1 MRTFVEKILNAE
13 RGSIV
18 VREPD
23 YVMSH
28 DNSARVRFL
37 FERIHGTRVYN
48 PSQLVI
54 VLDGKVSGVINE
66 LSLEY
71 NSIRDFVEEQGIE
84 YFYDCDRGIGHQIIS
99 ELVRPG
105 MLVVGSDS
113 HTATAGA
120 FNTLAMGINKT
131 ETAVLWKTGKM
142 WFRVPETVKIVLKNR
157 LPEGVFA
164 KDLALWIKGILSKL
178 DVNGLAIE
186 YHGEGVA
193 SLSIDDRMTIA
204 NISTEMGVVS
214 SAFPPDDRLADYFNE
229 PAVRGVWADEEAVY
243 SRFIEIDLAN
253 VFPMV
258 YDTGNNVL
266 QGVEELVGLKI
277 QQGLIGA
284 CASGRLED
292 LRLVSM
298 ILEGK
303 HIANGFQLFVV
314 PASRDIYLR
323 AVEEGIIDKIAQSGA
338 MVLGSSC
345 GPCLGVGRV
354 ASVGNSRFIST
365 ANSQYIGGTNHS
377 GVEKYIASPA
387 TVAMTALRG
396 ELTPMIHFEGTQYK
410 YNIPRVE
417 PVVLGEY
424 DYRKSNG
431 VWNYGDIDNI
441 SSNQI
446 FSEKLTCRL
455 TLEQVE
461 EIKPYLF
468 KGLDLNFTCDVK
480 PGDIIIAGENFGCG
494 QLVKHAA
501 TGLVAVGVKL
511 VIAKSVNR
519 DFYRMAINHGLRIL
533 VDWAVVD
540 AYTSGEQLTIDDENH
555 LLYLNE
561 RAYKLPYVDAE
572 FQKILEKGG
581 LVNAFS

>member
-54 VLDGKVSGVINE
+54 VLDGKVSGLVNE

-84 YFYDCDRGIGHQIIS
+84 HFYDCDRGISHQIIS

-105 MLVVGSDS
+105 MLVAGSDS

-120 FNTLAMGINKT
+120 FNTLAVGINKT

-142 WFRVPETVKIVLKNR
+142 WFQVPETVKIVLKNR
-157 LPEGVFA
+157 LSEGVFA
-164 KDLALWIKGILSKL
+164 KDLALWIKGILSEL
-178 DVNGLAIE
+178 DVNGQAIE
-186 YHGEGVA
+186 YHGEGVS

-204 NISTEMGVVS
+204 NISTEMGVIS

-258 YDTGNNVL
+258 YDTRNNVL

-303 HIANGFQLFVV
+303 RIANGFQLFVV
-314 PASRDIYLR
+314 PASRSIYLQ

-338 MVLGSSC
+338 IVLGSSC
-345 GPCLGVGRV
+345 GPCLGVGHV
-354 ASVGNSRFIST
+354 ASAGNSRFIST
-365 ANSQYIGGTNHS
+365 ANSRYIGSSNHS

-396 ELTPMIHFEGTQYK
+396 ELTSIIHFEGARYK
-410 YNIPRVE
+410 YKAPRIE
-417 PVVLGEY
+417 PVVLEGY

-446 FSEKLTCRL
+446 FAEKLMYRL

-461 EIKPYLF
+461 EIKPYVF
-468 KGLDLNFTCDVK
+468 GGWDPNFACDVK

-511 VIAKSVNR
+511 VIVKSVNW

-540 AYTSGEQLTIDDENH
+540 AYTSGEQLAIDDENH
-555 LLYLNE
+555 LLYLNK

-572 FQKILEKGG
+572 FQEILEKGG
-581 LVNAFS
+581 LVNTFS

>member
-54 VLDGKVSGVINE
+54 VLDGKVSGLVNE

-84 YFYDCDRGIGHQIIS
+84 HFYDCDRGISHQIIS

-105 MLVVGSDS
+105 MLVAGSDS

-120 FNTLAMGINKT
+120 FNTLAVGINKT

-142 WFRVPETVKIVLKNR
+142 WFQVPETVKIVLKNR
-157 LPEGVFA
+157 LSEGVFA
-164 KDLALWIKGILSKL
+164 KDLALWIKGILSEL
-178 DVNGLAIE
+178 DVNGQAIE
-186 YHGEGVA
+186 YHGEGVS

-204 NISTEMGVVS
+204 NISTEMGVIS

-258 YDTGNNVL
+258 YDTRNNVL

-292 LRLVSM
+292 LRLVSR

-303 HIANGFQLFVV
+303 RIANGFQLFVV
-314 PASRDIYLR
+314 PASRSIYLQ

-338 MVLGSSC
+338 IVLGSSC
-345 GPCLGVGRV
+345 GPCLGVGHV
-354 ASVGNSRFIST
+354 ASAGNSRFIST
-365 ANSQYIGGTNHS
+365 ANSRYIGSSNHS

-396 ELTPMIHFEGTQYK
+396 ELTSIIHFEGARYK
-410 YNIPRVE
+410 YKAPRIE
-417 PVVLGEY
+417 PVVLEGY

-446 FSEKLTCRL
+446 FAEKLMYRL

-468 KGLDLNFTCDVK
+468 GGLDPNFACDVK

-511 VIAKSVNR
+511 VIVKSVNW

-540 AYTSGEQLTIDDENH
+540 AYTSGEQLAIDDENH
-555 LLYLNE
+555 LLYLNK

-572 FQKILEKGG
+572 FQEILEKGG
-581 LVNAFS
+581 LVNTFS

>member
-84 YFYDCDRGIGHQIIS
+84 HFYDCDRGIGHQIIS

-277 QQGLIGA
+277 QQGLIGG

-468 KGLDLNFTCDVK
+468 KGLDPNFTCDVK

>member
-13 RGSIV
+13 CGSIV
-18 VREPD
+18 IREPN

-37 FERIHGTRVYN
+37 FERIHGEKVYN

-54 VLDGKVSGVINE
+54 VLDGKVSGLLNE

-84 YFYDCDRGIGHQIIS
+84 HFYDCDCGIGHQILS

-105 MLVVGSDS
+105 MLIVGSDS

-120 FNTLAMGINKT
+120 FNTLAVGINKT

-142 WFRVPETVKIVLKNR
+142 WFRVPETIKIVLKNR

-164 KDLALWIKGILSKL
+164 KDLALWIKGILGEL
-178 DVNGLAIE
+178 DVNGQAIE

-193 SLSIDDRMTIA
+193 SLSMDDRMTIA
-204 NISTEMGVVS
+204 NMSTEMGVVS
-214 SAFPPDDRLADYFNE
+214 SAFPPDDCLADYFNE
-229 PAVRGVWADEEAVY
+229 PAVRGVWADEEANY
-243 SRFIEIDLAN
+243 ARFIEIDLAN
-253 VFPMV
+253 VFPLV
-258 YDTGNNVL
+258 YDTKNNII
-266 QGVEELVGLKI
+266 QGVEDLVGLKI

-303 HIANGFQLFVV
+303 RVANGFQLFVV
-314 PASRDIYLR
+314 PASRNIYIQ

-338 MVLGSSC
+338 VVLGSSC
-345 GPCLGVGRV
+345 GPCLGVGHV
-354 ASVGNSRFIST
+354 AAAGNSRFIST
-365 ANSQYIGGTNHS
+365 ANSRYIGSSNHS
-377 GVEKYIASPA
+377 GIEKYVASPA

-396 ELTPMIHFEGTQYK
+396 ELTPMIHFKGGQYK
-410 YNIPRVE
+410 YRAPHVDL
-417 PVVLGEY
+417 VVLEEY
-424 DYRKSNG
+424 DYRKNNG

-446 FSEKLTCRL
+446 FAEKLMYRL
-455 TLEQVE
+455 TLEQVN

-468 KGLDLNFTCDVK
+468 GGLDPNFACNVK
-480 PGDIIIAGENFGCG
+480 PGDIIIVGENFGCG

-511 VIAKSVNR
+511 IIAKSVNS

-533 VDWAVVD
+533 VDWSVVD
-540 AYTSGEQLTIDDENH
+540 AYTSGEQLTFDNENH
-555 LLYLNE
+555 VLRLNKRE
-561 RAYKLPYVDAE
+561 YKLPQIDME
-572 FQKILEKGG
+572 FQEILDKGG
-581 LVNAFS
+581 LIKAFS